1 MASRSYQHT
10 LIRKQSTQPDPL
22 PATLA
27 IIQNPEEPKRSA
39 AKGMPK
45 SRAIP
50 TEMILKVP
58 SLKYAANISPAVV

>member
-27 IIQNPEEPKRSA
+27 IIQNPEEPKK
-39 AKGMPK
+39 AKVSIL
-45 SRAIP
+45 SRVS
-50 TEMILKVP
+50 T
-58 SLKYAANISPAVV
+58 